1 MKLSEAWDGRERRSH
16 QDRRSGKERRVD
28 VETRERL
35 MLPSDKVDDW
45 AIPYGEWD
53 RRSHQERRG
62 HPFYNHHDPE
72 VS

>member
-1 MKLSEAWDGRERRSH
+1 MEQSEGWDGRERRSH
-16 QDRRSGKERRVD
+16 RERRSGEERRVD
-28 VETRERL
+28 LDARKRL
-35 MLPSDKVDDW
+35 MLPTDELDDW

-62 HPFYNHHDPE
+62 HPFYSHQDPG